1 MSTPPSSAPPPARP
15 RLVDSL
21 IAAGPV
27 VAVLLLLG
35 IVAALWAAYRV
46 LDPTPDKHL
55 VIATGPDQ
63 GAYVEFARRYKPLL
77 EAHGLSVELRPS
89 QGSRQNLEWLRNPA
103 SGVQVAFVQS
113 GVNDDADASSE
124 TSPGQPLL
132 SLGSVAPEPLWLF
145 YRAAKAPRPPQR
157 LAELEGWRIHTGPPG
172 GGTGTLFR
180 RMAEANGLATAPLE
194 ADERE
199 AVHAVVE
206 LVQGRI
212 DALAMVSAADAP
224 LVQYLLQTPG
234 IALFDFAQSEAYA
247 RRFGFLK
254 PLVLPRGVVDLAG
267 DRPTADVRLVAATAS
282 LVVRADLHPALQ
294 QLLVQAATAVHA
306 GGGWFARPGEY
317 PNPQTTEFPL
327 ADEAAR
333 HYRSGPPWL
342 QRHLPFWLANFVDR
356 MWVVLLPLLAVL
368 LPLARVLPP
377 LITLRLRSRVY
388 RWYAHLRALEAELE
402 TDPVDFT
409 DLATRL
415 DRLDQQTE
423 KIGVPLAYAH
433 ELYDLRQHIHGVRKR
448 LQQRQAAAD
457 TADSVQPAAS

>member
-1 MSTPPSSAPPPARP
+1 MTRAPRP

-21 IAAGPV
+21 AAAGPLL
-27 VAVLLLLG
+27 AGGLLL
-35 IVAALWAAYRV
+35 ALLATVWLAWRL
-46 LDPTPDKHL
+46 LDPTPAKRI
-55 VIATGPDQ
+55 VIATGPEQ
-63 GAYVEFARRYKPLL
+63 GAYQEFARRYQPLL
-77 EAHGLSVELRPS
+77 QAQGLTVELRAS
-89 QGSRQNLEWLRNPA
+89 QGSRQNLQWLRDPT
-103 SGVQVAFVQS
+103 SGVQAAFVQS
-113 GVNDDADASSE
+113 GVDDVPEGDEA
-124 TSPGQPLL
+124 PLR

-145 YRAAKAPRPPQR
+145 YRPARLPRGAPAPTR
-157 LAELEGWRIHTGPPG
+157 LSELEGWRIHTGPAG
-172 GGTGTLFR
+172 GGTGTLLR
-180 RMAEANGLATAPLE
+180 RLTAANGLTTPPVP

-224 LVQYLLQTPG
+224 LVQYLLRTPG
-234 IALFDFAQSEAYA
+234 VALFDFAQSEAYA
-247 RRFGFLK
+247 RRFAFLT
-254 PLVLPRGVVDLAG
+254 PQRLPRGVVDLAS
-267 DRPTADVRLVAATAS
+267 DQPPADVRLVAATAS

-294 QLLVQAATAVHA
+294 QLLVQTAGAVHT

-317 PNPQTTEFPL
+317 PNAESSEFPL

-342 QRHLPFWLANFVDR
+342 QRHLPFWLANVVDR

-388 RWYAHLRALEAELE
+388 RWYAHLRALEAQIERADADLPALSQQLE
-402 TDPVDFT
+402 Q
-409 DLATRL
+409 L
-415 DRLDQQTE
+415 DRQTE

-433 ELYDLRQHIHGVRKR
+433 ELYDLRAHIHGVRKR
-448 LQQRQAAAD
+448 LAQLRGVTPSPSA
-457 TADSVQPAAS
+457 